1 MYKGEQTGGQDF
13 YKLLLDSE
21 EFTSEIGKLALASGM
36 LEAEISMYLK
46 RKGIKI
52 DSDKVTLGRLITL
65 AKKNDVFEKNL
76 LIVLSEI
83 KTQRNEFMHRLYS
96 LFIGLLDEELFPIK
110 NLLDSDVK
118 TYIDYA
124 WQVRSNIQGVAE
136 TISKK

>member
-1 MYKGEQTGGQDF
+1 MYKGQQTGGKDF

-21 EFTSEIGKLALASGM
+21 EFTSELGKLALASGM
-36 LEAEISMYLK
+36 LEAEISLYLK

-52 DSDKVTLGRLITL
+52 PDKVTLGGLITL

-83 KTQRNEFMHRLYS
+83 KTQRNEFMHRIYS

-118 TYIDYA
+118 TYTDYA